1 MKTEMKIMVACALA
15 VVTGLFTTIG
25 HAQEDRWQVLRD
37 DPTLRSGLTVFA
49 VGRRID
55 RRCDDISARPIRA
68 YAFLQ
73 GLVTHAEGLGF
84 TRDEIEDYVED
95 EDEQDRYTEI
105 ARAYFA
111 ERGVDWRDN
120 DGICRVG
127 RDEISSGSQIGRL
140 LRGG

>member
-1 MKTEMKIMVACALA
+1 MKTEMKVMLACAVL

-25 HAQEDRWQVLRD
+25 HAQGDRWQVLRD
-37 DPTLRSGLTVFA
+37 DPTLRDGLTVFA
-49 VGRRID
+49 IGRRID
-55 RRCDDISARPIRA
+55 RRCDEIDARRLQ
-68 YAFLQ
+68 AFGFLR
-73 GLVTHAEGLGF
+73 GLVHHAESLGF
-84 TRDEIEDYVED
+84 TRDEIEAYVED
-95 EDEQDRYTEI
+95 EDEQERYKQI

-127 RDEISSGSQIGRL
+127 RDEISSGSPIGRL